1 MGLDAWIFS
10 LPREVESET
19 DFNVNEHEEP
29 EYIAYWRKNWE
40 LHQFLYSIYDEKG
53 GLGEF
58 NCNRLALNEDDL
70 DLLEIFFR
78 DLDYKHNVD
87 LGWSSIDEPTSL
99 EYDLVMLEEARVEIK
114 KGHTVYYDSW
124 W

>member
-1 MGLDAWIFS
+1 MGLDAYIFS

-19 DFNVNEHEEP
+19 DFNVDEHEEP

-78 DLDYKHNVD
+78 NLDYKSNAD
-87 LGWSSIDEPTSL
+87 LGWSSLGEPTTL
-99 EYDLVMLEEARVEIK
+99 EYDLTILEEARAEIK